1 MFILDLNLGK
11 IWNGFMITGNTH
23 SRDLTK
29 HLTCDETPLSGTE
42 KHKLLR
48 KSFVETKTT
57 DIELHLSS
65 SVISI
70 TCRFFD
76 LDDLH
81 VYNME
86 HAQKNNWH
94 QIHICSCNKKKLKKN
109 LVTLEDY
116 IYTQN
121 NTILAYQSLAQY
133 HIQTWRLMPPPGNIT
148 DIYILCIP
156 LSIRMQKAHL
166 SCASRIITPQSNH
179 WHCQFLSLSK
189 AQKRFQTTKSC
200 NWWGLENLP
209 SCWFPRPM

>member
-1 MFILDLNLGK
+1 
-11 IWNGFMITGNTH
+11 MITGNTH

-81 VYNME
+81 VYNMDGTGSE
-86 HAQKNNWH
+86 KQ
-94 QIHICSCNKKKLKKN
+94 L
-109 LVTLEDY
+109 T
-116 IYTQN
+116 
-121 NTILAYQSLAQY
+121 
-133 HIQTWRLMPPPGNIT
+133 T
-148 DIYILCIP
+148 D
-156 LSIRMQKAHL
+156 SHL
-166 SCASRIITPQSNH
+166 S
-179 WHCQFLSLSK
+179 L
-189 AQKRFQTTKSC
+189 
-200 NWWGLENLP
+200 
-209 SCWFPRPM
+209 